1 MQTLKVRSLSRSIL
15 FIVLSSCVLFMA
27 TSVTGLIVPTA
38 YAESVQQKTQQDTD
52 KKAVK
57 KKRKVRRAQT
67 MRAKIFKKLDK
78 ARELADNKQYVE
90 ALAALK
96 AMDKIRRNSYEKAMT
111 WNMVAYVEFN
121 RENYSEA
128 VLAYGEVLNTK
139 KLPESL
145 QQTTL
150 YSIAKLHLIQE
161 KYQSAIAALNDWFA
175 VVNSTSQKIGPEPYV
190 LRAQMNYQLE
200 NYNEALPDIK
210 KAIALVQKQNK
221 KPRENWLLVERAVYY
236 QNKDFK
242 SMERCLKDLVALYPK
257 PQYWVQL
264 SAVYNELGKPEKELA
279 VLETAYEQALLDKE
293 SHVVSLAQ
301 AMLTLEV
308 PYKSAQ
314 VMIKGI
320 KSGVVEENG
329 KNLSLLGD
337 ALMIAKE
344 YDQAIQVM
352 TQAAGFTQAGKD
364 FFKLA
369 QIHTER
375 QEWKLALKNVK
386 KSLLDE
392 SFNKEA
398 DAQVLKGLILFN
410 LDDLEA
416 ARKAFVLAKLFQ
428 STEKSAGQWLAF
440 IEGEEKRREYMA
452 QGH

>member
-1 MQTLKVRSLSRSIL
+1 MRHNTMQTSKVRLLPRSML
-15 FIVLSSCVLFMA
+15 FVVLSSCVLFTA
-27 TSVTGLIVPTA
+27 TSVTALTVPNA
-38 YAESVQQKTQQDTD
+38 HAESSNTSTDAQTQANKKT
-52 KKAVK
+52 VK

-78 ARELADNKQYVE
+78 ARELADNKQYDE
-90 ALAALK
+90 ALAALQ
-96 AMDKIRRNSYEKAMT
+96 AMNKVRRNSYEKAMT

-121 RENYSEA
+121 RENYDEA
-128 VLAYGEVLNTK
+128 VKAYTEVLNTK

-150 YSIAKLHLIQE
+150 YSIAKLYLVQE
-161 KYQSAIAALNDWFA
+161 KYQASIDALNDWFA
-175 VVNSTSQKIGPEPYV
+175 VVDKPGPEPYV
-190 LRAQMNYQLE
+190 LRAQINYQLE
-200 NYNEALPDIK
+200 QYNDALPDIK
-210 KAIALVQKQNK
+210 KAITLVQKQNK

-264 SAVYNELGKPEKELA
+264 SAVYNELGKSEKELA

-293 SHVVSLAQ
+293 NHVVSLAQ

-320 KSGVVEENG
+320 KAGVVEENG

-344 YDQAIQVM
+344 YDQAIKVM
-352 TQAAGFTQAGKD
+352 TQAAGYTQAGKD

-375 QEWKLALKNVK
+375 QEWTLALQNVK

-392 SFNKEA
+392 TFKKEA
-398 DAQVLKGLILFN
+398 DAQRTYLV
-410 LDDLEA
+410 
-416 ARKAFVLAKLFQ
+416 
-428 STEKSAGQWLAF
+428 
-440 IEGEEKRREYMA
+440 
-452 QGH
+452 